1 MGMNERVFIALLG
14 FSLIFHPMIWV
25 NIFGSSP
32 ILKPLFCIKTGL
44 FVMSYHTQICLPQLH
59 GIKTITDP
67 DESGRA
73 FSSGRAL
80 QFNVIA

>member
-1 MGMNERVFIALLG
+1 
-14 FSLIFHPMIWV
+14 
-25 NIFGSSP
+25 
-32 ILKPLFCIKTGL
+32 
-44 FVMSYHTQICLPQLH
+44 MSYHTQICLPQLQ